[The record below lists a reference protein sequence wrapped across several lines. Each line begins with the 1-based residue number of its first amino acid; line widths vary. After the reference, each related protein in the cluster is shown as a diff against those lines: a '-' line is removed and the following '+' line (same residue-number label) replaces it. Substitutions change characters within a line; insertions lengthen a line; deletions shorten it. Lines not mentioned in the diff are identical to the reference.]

1 MTYRR
6 NRNQNFNKEAGQ
18 GVLNVLVFDFQEILG
33 TLLQK
38 DISRRVTQRRGVVP
52 IQITKMYKINNPEA
66 VLLKG
71 RLMENIL
78 ESKSNNR
85 KS

>member
-52 IQITKMYKINNPEA
+52 IQITRSGE
-66 VLLKG
+66 
-71 RLMENIL
+71 
-78 ESKSNNR
+78 
-85 KS
+85 